1 MKVFDLDEKM
11 KNFLEDF
18 NKFIDYL
25 IFNEVTVGKVNK
37 FISAKFL
44 FEINEAMEHKQ
55 QNITAKSTQLAYPLL
70 HLFYNLS
77 ISGKLFRAEVMKG
90 GRIALKP
97 TDRVEMF
104 KKLNNVEKYIT
115 LIEILWVDCDF
126 KKLKYQTYDD
136 MSVCS
141 VMRVLKDIS
150 SSKANK
156 VMYINSSIGYF
167 STILLYFSYFGIMN
181 IKESKEEKRKDDGR
195 SFNPTEI
202 VVSPIGL
209 EIIKILNKKRVLEQ
223 WNIQQRRQYGEWK
236 IDFKEEFYVSFK
248 KLFKTEE
255 LKNTLPRG
263 CNKFRD
269 GIYTFKVY
277 IDKDTWSKIKLDAK
291 HTLHDLHMYIQE
303 AFQFD
308 NDHMYSFFMD
318 GRAWSN
324 NKFTCPYD
332 YEGPHADDVEIGELE
347 LNEKQSFL
355 YLFDYGDEWRF
366 RVDVYNIEKTEV
378 KLLKPQIIE
387 NKGEPP
393 EQYPDFDDEW

>member
-18 NKFIDYL
+18 DKFIDYL

-44 FEINEAMEHKQ
+44 FEINEAMEQKQ
-55 QNITAKSTQLAYPLL
+55 ENITPKSTQLAYPLL
-70 HLFYNLS
+70 HLFCNLS
-77 ISGKLFRAEVMKG
+77 VGGKLFREEVIKG
-90 GRIALKP
+90 GKLALKP
-97 TDRVEMF
+97 TDRVEIF

-115 LIEILWVDCDF
+115 LIEILWVDCNF
-126 KKLKYQTYDD
+126 EKLKYQTYDD
-136 MSVCS
+136 ISVHS
-141 VMRVLKDIS
+141 VMRVLNDIS
-150 SSKANK
+150 SSKPNQ
-156 VMYINSSIGYF
+156 VMDINISRRYF
-167 STILLYFSYFGIMN
+167 STILLYFSYFGIMS
-181 IKESKEEKRKDDGR
+181 IKENKEEELKGDVR
-195 SFNPTEI
+195 SFNPAEI

-209 EIIKILNKKRVLEQ
+209 KIIKILNKQRVLEQ
-223 WNIQQRRQYGEWK
+223 WNIQQRREYGEWK
-236 IDFKEEFYVSFK
+236 IDFKEEFYVPFK
-248 KLFKTEE
+248 KVFKTEE

-277 IDKDTWSKIKLDAK
+277 IDKNTWSKIKLDAK

-332 YEGPHADDVEIGELE
+332 DEGPHADEVEIGELE

-366 RVDVYNIEKTEV
+366 RVDVYDIEKTEV

-387 NKGEPP
+387 KKGEPP